1 MKQHKGIGGDNMFK
15 HFKIWVGVLMAAF
28 ICVSVMHPHK
38 AKAEEKVRV
47 GLVVSELSEKYAFI
61 KREGG
66 YYNGTYIQPKQIG
79 SSIKNKRIKARLLLE
94 NLGYEVE
101 HVNDAQLSDPKQLA
115 KFAVLFFP
123 NTVMMSRAQRQAV
136 KEYIKNGGGAIFAFA
151 AARNDSARF
160 PYKETDLDL
169 TPIIYETKTWIW
181 EWDNLSEV
189 FQSAFINDVAIG
201 NYTIRSAGNHPIVAN
216 ALKRLGKTSILL
228 ENRRFGKYQ
237 PTWIEVIQPYQN
249 NSYVTPILQ
258 YETIGYS
265 SVPKHTPPKTGAA
278 YAIEYGKGKAVW
290 FGFQLLDYMTV
301 DERLSNEWDEKN
313 PNGQREVKGKAWDFL
328 YGGEDLKILLDECV
342 KWSAQPLAK
351 FHPIDRKVTMSLTDV
366 RAYPRASDYVVY
378 GTMKAKNNGNI
389 ISRGT
394 MKVELTDPSGKV
406 KASYE
411 KYVVGLVP
419 KGESYPEKFVLTL
432 PKNTPVGN
440 YRLTAYYRAGR
451 NKAGVKVAGN
461 TKIISIKDNR
471 KSASIL
477 NMPSFK
483 DISSHY
489 WAKEDI
495 DNLISLGVITG
506 YQDGTF
512 KPEAPVSRLQAAAMI
527 VRSLGLSTKNRP
539 DPQLEDVKPGQYGY
553 DVIATVVDEGIFSG
567 ANGRFHP
574 NAPLTREQMAKILVN
589 AYRLTGEEEVHFRD
603 ISSSQWSKPYIATL
617 LANQVTQANG
627 LFRPNERT
635 TRAQFAAFVSRSL
648 RAADMD

>member
-1 MKQHKGIGGDNMFK
+1 VLK
-15 HFKIWVGVLMAAF
+15 HLKILFGVFMIAF
-28 ICVSVMHPHK
+28 ICMTFVYTHK
-38 AKAEEKVRV
+38 AKAEGKARV

-66 YYNGTYIQPKQIG
+66 YHNGTYIQPKTVW
-79 SSIKNKRIKARLLLE
+79 SSIKNKRIKAQLLLE

-101 HVNDAQLSDPKQLA
+101 LVNDAQLSDPKQLA
-115 KFAVLFFP
+115 KFDSLFFP
-123 NTVMMSRAQRQAV
+123 NTVMMSKEQRQAV

-160 PYKETDLDL
+160 PYKDTDLDL
-169 TPIIYETKTWIW
+169 TPIIYGTKTWIW

-189 FQSAFINDVAIG
+189 FQSAFINDVMIG
-201 NYTIRSAGNHPIVAN
+201 NYTIRSVGSHPIVSE

-228 ENRRFGKYQ
+228 ENQRFGTYQ

-265 SVPKHTPPKTGAA
+265 SVPAHTPPKTGAA

-290 FGFQLLDYMTV
+290 FGFQLLDYIAV

-313 PNGQREVKGKAWDFL
+313 PDGQRETKGKAWDYL
-328 YGGEDLKILLDECV
+328 KGGEDLKILLDECV
-342 KWSAQPLAK
+342 KWTAQPLMK
-351 FHPIDRKVTMSLTDV
+351 FHPIDRKVTVSLTDV

-378 GTMKAKNNGNI
+378 GTMKAKNDGNV

-394 MKVELTDPSGKV
+394 MKVELIDPSGKV
-406 KASYE
+406 KAFYE

-432 PKNTPVGN
+432 PKNTPVGD
-440 YRLTAYYRAGR
+440 YRLTAYYHAGR
-451 NKAGVKVAGN
+451 NSKDGVKVAGN
-461 TKIISIKDNR
+461 TMIISIKDNN

-483 DISSHY
+483 DVSSNH

-495 DNLISLGVITG
+495 YNLVSLGVITG

-512 KPEAPVSRLQAAAMI
+512 KPEAPVSRLQAAMMI

-567 ANGRFHP
+567 SNGRFHP
-574 NAPLTREQMAKILVN
+574 DAPLTREQMAKTLVN
-589 AYRLTGEEEVHFRD
+589 AYRLTGEEEVRFRD
-603 ISSSQWSKPYIATL
+603 VSPSQWSRPYIATL

-627 LFRPNERT
+627 LFRPNEQT
-635 TRAQFAAFVSRSL
+635 TRAQFVAFVNRSL
-648 RAADMD
+648 RAVDRD

>member
-1 MKQHKGIGGDNMFK
+1 VLK
-15 HFKIWVGVLMAAF
+15 HLKILFGVFMIAF
-28 ICVSVMHPHK
+28 ICMNFVYTHK
-38 AKAEEKVRV
+38 AQAEGKARV

-61 KREGG
+61 EREGG
-66 YYNGTYIQPKQIG
+66 YHNGTYIQPKTVW
-79 SSIKNKRIKARLLLE
+79 SSIKNKRIKAQLLLE

-101 HVNDAQLSDPKQLA
+101 LVNDAQLSDPKQLA
-115 KFAVLFFP
+115 KFDSLFFP
-123 NTVMMSRAQRQAV
+123 NTVMMSKEQRQAV

-151 AARNDSARF
+151 IARNDSARF
-160 PYKETDLDL
+160 PYKESDLDL

-189 FQSAFINDVAIG
+189 FQSAFINDVMIG
-201 NYTIRSAGNHPIVAN
+201 NYTIRSVGSHPIVSE

-228 ENRRFGKYQ
+228 ENQRFGTYQ

-265 SVPKHTPPKTGAA
+265 SVPEHTPPKTGAA

-290 FGFQLLDYMTV
+290 FGFQLLDYIAV
-301 DERLSNEWDEKN
+301 DESLSNEWDEKN
-313 PNGQREVKGKAWDFL
+313 PDGQRETKGKAWDYL
-328 YGGEDLKILLDECV
+328 KGGEDLKILLDECV
-342 KWSAQPLAK
+342 KWTAQPLAK
-351 FHPIDRKVTMSLTDV
+351 FHPIDRKVMMSLTDV
-366 RAYPRASDYVVY
+366 RAYPRSNDYVVY
-378 GTMKAKNNGNI
+378 GTMKAKNNGNV

-394 MKVELTDPSGKV
+394 MKVELIDPSGKV

-432 PKNTPVGN
+432 PKNTPVGD
-440 YRLTAYYRAGR
+440 YRLTAYYHAGR
-451 NKAGVKVAGN
+451 NSKDGVKVAGN
-461 TKIISIKDNR
+461 TMIISIKDNN

-483 DISSHY
+483 DVSSNH

-495 DNLISLGVITG
+495 YNLVSLGVITG

-512 KPEAPVSRLQAAAMI
+512 KPGAPVSRLQAAMMI

-539 DPQLEDVKPGQYGY
+539 DPKLQDVKPGQYGY

-567 ANGRFHP
+567 SNGRFHP
-574 NAPLTREQMAKILVN
+574 DAPLTREQMAKILVN
-589 AYRLTGEEEVHFRD
+589 AYRLTGEEEVRFRD
-603 ISSSQWSKPYIATL
+603 VSPSQWSRPYIGTL

-635 TRAQFAAFVSRSL
+635 TRAQFVAFVNRSL
-648 RAADMD
+648 RAVDRD

>member
-1 MKQHKGIGGDNMFK
+1 VFK
-15 HFKIWVGVLMAAF
+15 HLKILFGVFMIAF
-28 ICVSVMHPHK
+28 ICMNFMYTHK
-38 AKAEEKVRV
+38 AKAEGKARV

-66 YYNGTYIQPKQIG
+66 YHNGTYIQPKPMW
-79 SSIKNKRIKARLLLE
+79 SSIKNKRIKAQLLLE

-101 HVNDAQLSDPKQLA
+101 LVNDAQLSDPKQLA
-115 KFAVLFFP
+115 KFDSLFFP
-123 NTVMMSRAQRQAV
+123 NTVMMSKEQRQAV

-151 AARNDSARF
+151 IARNDSARF
-160 PYKETDLDL
+160 PYKESDLDL

-189 FQSAFINDVAIG
+189 FQSAFINDVMIG
-201 NYTIRSAGNHPIVAN
+201 NYTIRSVGSHPIVSE

-228 ENRRFGKYQ
+228 ENQRFGTYQ

-265 SVPKHTPPKTGAA
+265 SVPEHTPPKTGAA

-290 FGFQLLDYMTV
+290 FGFQLLDYIAV

-313 PNGQREVKGKAWDFL
+313 PDGQRETKGKAWDYL
-328 YGGEDLKILLDECV
+328 KGGEDLKILLDECV
-342 KWSAQPLAK
+342 KWTAQPLMK
-351 FHPIDRKVTMSLTDV
+351 FHPIDRKVMMSLTDV

-378 GTMKAKNNGNI
+378 GTMKAKNNGNV

-394 MKVELTDPSGKV
+394 MKVELIDPSGKV

-432 PKNTPVGN
+432 PKNTPVGD

-451 NKAGVKVAGN
+451 NSKDGVKMAGN
-461 TKIISIKDNR
+461 TMIISIKDNN

-483 DISSHY
+483 DVSSNH

-495 DNLISLGVITG
+495 YNLVSLGVITG

-512 KPEAPVSRLQAAAMI
+512 KPEAPVSRLQAAMMI

-539 DPQLEDVKPGQYGY
+539 NPQLEDVKPGQYGY

-567 ANGRFHP
+567 SNGRFNP
-574 NAPLTREQMAKILVN
+574 DAPLTREQMAKILVN
-589 AYRLTGEEEVHFRD
+589 AYRLTGEEEVRFRD
-603 ISSSQWSKPYIATL
+603 ISPSQWSRPYIATL

-635 TRAQFAAFVSRSL
+635 TRAQFVAFVNRSL
-648 RAADMD
+648 RAVDRD